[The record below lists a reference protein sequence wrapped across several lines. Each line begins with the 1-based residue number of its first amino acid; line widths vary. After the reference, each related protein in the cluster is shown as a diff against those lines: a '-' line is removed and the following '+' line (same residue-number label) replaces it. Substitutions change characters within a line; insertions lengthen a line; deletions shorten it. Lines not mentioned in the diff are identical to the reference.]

1 MTTVNLSVVLA
12 AAGWKITVI
21 DGDLGL
27 ASVKLM
33 VPLSSTAHLGQWFLG
48 RCKYHQLTSNTP
60 YGFNVISA
68 PQNEFQLQ
76 DLSDL
81 HHVRLAKLFNMI
93 QSTSDLLIIDN
104 GAGISKNVM
113 GWCHM
118 AHRLL
123 LVTTPDPTAIMSAY
137 ATIKAYTRDLL
148 PQSIGI
154 IVNQAR
160 SQAEALDTYKR
171 LNEVISNY
179 LYIEAQMLGYFRTC
193 PNFRNAIRI
202 KVPPVIMQSDKPFGR
217 SVFKC
222 ASRVSRWL
230 VDEDLPAIQ
239 EKSSFLV
246 KKVLSDLD
254 TMEPVIQ

>member
-1 MTTVNLSVVLA
+1 MEEFLIPDGTPIESPDRLPHRVFQIVTVCSGKGGVGKTMTTVNLSVVLA

-123 LVTTPDPTAIMSAY
+123 LVTTPDPTAMMSAY

-160 SQAEALDTYKR
+160 SKAEALDT
-171 LNEVISNY
+171 
-179 LYIEAQMLGYFRTC
+179 
-193 PNFRNAIRI
+193 
-202 KVPPVIMQSDKPFGR
+202 
-217 SVFKC
+217 SVH
-222 ASRVSRWL
+222 VQTL
-230 VDEDLPAIQ
+230 EMP
-239 EKSSFLV
+239 
-246 KKVLSDLD
+246 
-254 TMEPVIQ
+254 